1 MTDKPDP
8 HFTEAEAWLRDRNI
22 SSRRTSKYQLKIG
35 RRVSFYPNKGTIFVD
50 GEEGA
55 RPNTGLGALEEVLRE
70 HGYIRRDTNA
80 HTTKLPSPTQ
90 PTLSVELIDAPDPD

>member
-70 HGYIRRDTNA
+70 HGY
-80 HTTKLPSPTQ
+80 TT
-90 PTLSVELIDAPDPD
+90 

>member
-70 HGYIRRDTNA
+70 HDYIQRGANA

-90 PTLSVELIDAPDPD
+90 PTLSVELLDAPDPD